1 MITAAITQKSS
12 TVLRCL
18 SRWKLVR
25 SNMRKATTM
34 RMPAKAA
41 MGTQPT
47 RRLSTRKTKS
57 ENTPSNTPDKRE
69 VPPLPRLTRVAPMV
83 PAPGMPPTSADTML
97 PAPWPTSSRFD
108 RCRLRRERVHH
119 HAGLQR
125 VDGQQRRK
133 GERGHQQRLD
143 RGQAELAHAAPA
155 VGQAGQHRSPGFRYR
170 TDDQWILFEAQQVV
184 VERPR
189 PK

>member
-12 TVLRCL
+12 TVLCCL
-18 SRWKLVR
+18 RRWKLVL

-34 RMPAKAA
+34 RMPASAA

-47 RRLSTRKTKS
+47 RRLSSRKTKS

-83 PAPGMPPTSADTML
+83 PAPGMPPTSADTIL

-108 RCRLRRERVHH
+108 RCRLRVSASTTTQVLSVSMDSSAERVR
-119 HAGLQR
+119 AGTSSVLTVARLSRPRPCQR
-125 VDGQQRRK
+125 STRLASTEPPVSAMGPMTSGLCSRRSK
-133 GERGHQQRLD
+133 LPSR
-143 RGQAELAHAAPA
+143 
-155 VGQAGQHRSPGFRYR
+155 
-170 TDDQWILFEAQQVV
+170 
-184 VERPR
+184 RPR